1 MSKETVFVSGA
12 NGFIALHT
20 VKILIEEGYK
30 VVGSVRSTEKG
41 ENIKKLLKSDN
52 FLYEIVP
59 DIGQPGAFD
68 EALQKHP
75 EVTAFLHTASPCH
88 FNVTDPVKDLVEPAV
103 EGTKNALK
111 AIHKYG
117 ANVKRVV
124 ITSSYAA
131 IMDLEKAGS
140 PEVVTT
146 EEAWNPI
153 TLEDAA
159 KDPLRGYLASKTFAE
174 KAAWDFVK
182 AEKPKFALSTVNP
195 VYVFGPQAFD
205 EEVKSELNFSSEI
218 VNAITKLKEND
229 AIPSLSG
236 YFIDVRDVAKAHLK
250 AFSSKETKGQRL
262 LPSDSF
268 FTAQGILDIYH
279 KNFPKEAAK
288 LPKGVPGSADN
299 AIEAVAKIDN
309 SKTKKLLGFEF
320 ISLEKSVVD
329 SINQV
334 FKVQNSK

>member
-12 NGFIALHT
+12 TGFIALHT
-20 VKILIEEGYK
+20 VKVLIEEGYK

-41 ENIKKLLKSDN
+41 ENINKLLKSDN
-52 FLYEIVP
+52 FVYEIVP

-75 EVTAFLHTASPCH
+75 EVTTFLHTASPFH
-88 FNVTDPVKDLVEPAV
+88 FKITDPIKDLVEPAV

-131 IMDLEKAGS
+131 IMNLEKAGS
-140 PEVVTT
+140 PEFVST
-146 EEAWNPI
+146 EESWNPI
-153 TLEDAA
+153 TLEDAS
-159 KDPLRGYLASKTFAE
+159 KDPMRGYLGSKTFAE

-182 AEKPKFALSTVNP
+182 TEKPKFSLSVVNP

-205 EEVKSELNFSSEI
+205 EEVKSELNTSSEVI
-218 VNAITKLKEND
+218 NAITKLKEND
-229 AIPSLSG
+229 AIPSSSG
-236 YFIDVRDVAKAHLK
+236 NFIDVRDVAKAHLK
-250 AFSSKETKGQRL
+250 AFSSEETKGQRL
-262 LPSDSF
+262 LTSERF
-268 FTAQGILDIYH
+268 FTAQDILDIYH

-288 LPKGVPGSADN
+288 SPKGVPGSGEKAMS
-299 AIEAVAKIDN
+299 AASKIDN
-309 SKTKKLLGFEF
+309 SKTRKLLGFEF

-329 SINQV
+329 SIGQILN
-334 FKVQNSK
+334 VQKSK

>member
-12 NGFIALHT
+12 SGFIALHT
-20 VKILIEEGYK
+20 VKVLIEKDYK
-30 VVGSVRSTEKG
+30 VVGSVRSAEKG

-52 FLYEIVP
+52 FSYEIVP

-75 EVTAFLHTASPCH
+75 ELTAFLHTASPFH
-88 FNVTDPVKDLVEPAV
+88 FKVTDPVKDLIEPAV

-117 ANVKRVV
+117 TNVKRVV
-124 ITSSYAA
+124 VTSSYAA
-131 IMDLEKAGS
+131 IMDIEKVSS
-140 PEVVTT
+140 PEVVST
-146 EEAWNPI
+146 EETWNPI
-153 TLEDAA
+153 TLEDAV

-182 AEKPKFALSTVNP
+182 AEKPKFSLSTVNP

-205 EEVKSELNFSSEI
+205 EEVKSELNTSSEI
-218 VNAITKLKEND
+218 INTITKLKEND
-229 AIPSLSG
+229 PIPSQSG

-250 AFSSKETKGQRL
+250 AFSSEETRGQRL
-262 LPSDSF
+262 LTSDRF
-268 FTAQGILDIYH
+268 FVAQDILDIYH

-288 LPKGVPGSADN
+288 LPKGTPGSGEN
-299 AIEAVAKIDN
+299 AVEGAAKIDN
-309 SKTKKLLGFEF
+309 SKTRKLLGFEF

-329 SINQV
+329 SISQIFN
-334 FKVQNSK
+334 VQNRK